1 MNSIPSSYS
10 NDHLWSS
17 SQRRYAASKPPYS
30 YISLIAHA
38 ISNSPERMCT
48 LAQIYQYIQDHYA
61 YYRQNQQR
69 WQNSIRHSLSF
80 NDCFVKVPRSA
91 DRPGK
96 GSYWTLHPDSGNMF
110 ENGCYLR
117 RQKRFKLKDNKTHSS
132 DHTIQGIDSSDSSL
146 TTSEQYYH
154 QYKTEYPTE
163 IYDSNN
169 NGLQYEHNQQ
179 FFLQQFIPPDTFRI
193 DNLFNYYEQTNSS

>member
-1 MNSIPSSYS
+1 MNTLPSSY
-10 NDHLWSS
+10 LWSS
-17 SQRRYAASKPPYS
+17 SQPSYTHRYAASKPPYS

-38 ISNSPERMCT
+38 ITNSPERMCT

-80 NDCFVKVPRSA
+80 NDCFIKVPRNA

-117 RQKRFKLKDNKTHSS
+117 RQKRFKTKDKTISIDRMIRKIESPTSS
-132 DHTIQGIDSSDSSL
+132 SQQ
-146 TTSEQYYH
+146 EQYYH
-154 QYKTEYPTE
+154 P
-163 IYDSNN
+163 NN
-169 NGLQYEHNQQ
+169 NQQY
-179 FFLQQFIPPDTFRI
+179 FLQQILPQDFI
-193 DNLFNYYEQTNSS
+193 YYDHSNAL